1 MERVGIMAVARGARK
16 TANTSFV
23 ISIRRTRTV
32 TWMDDLKP
40 CPYYQGVCGLD
51 ESYLCYRAGYPNSC
65 EIYKKH
71 EEDKKDGDGNER
83 GRSEDAETCS

>member
-1 MERVGIMAVARGARK
+1 MNDEM
-16 TANTSFV
+16 
-23 ISIRRTRTV
+23 
-32 TWMDDLKP
+32 KP

-71 EEDKKDGDGNER
+71 EEDQKDGDGD
-83 GRSEDAETCS
+83 G